1 MNIVDAYLKYN
12 KQLIVVVSGLSGSN
26 KTSIAKFIERDF
38 KIHMI
43 NIEKYT
49 SNYTK
54 IVELSN
60 GTKLIDWD
68 SIDSFDWN
76 KINDEIR
83 KTKSNGVVVCGPYF
97 PSDKITDN
105 IDFHIQIKVAKQ
117 TLIEKRHEYIKS
129 HPEKFESL
137 EEINTQL
144 VASIVNQVTYPHFL
158 DYTAKSKIDK
168 YVNSKN
174 LTIDQIYDQIADYLF
189 YKIKDYL
196 HNRNKTKSVFE
207 ESVVKNNFKHKDP
220 NLSNDNLS
228 DDNSSSSN
236 SSKPTIVSDS
246 SSIGMESPLLLR
258 DFNDYENYQMEW
270 DYVRTGTKIKDF

>member
-1 MNIVDAYLKYN
+1 MNIVEAYLKYN

-43 NIEKYT
+43 NIEKYII
-49 SNYTK
+49 NYTK
-54 IVELSN
+54 IVKLLN

-76 KINDEIR
+76 KINDEIG
-83 KTKSNGVVVCGPYF
+83 KTKSNGVVICGPYF
-97 PSDKITDN
+97 PSDKITHN
-105 IDFHIQIKVAKQ
+105 INFHIQIKVAKQ
-117 TLIEKRHEYIKS
+117 ILIEKRYEYIKS

-137 EEINTQL
+137 EDINTQL
-144 VASIVNQVTYPHFL
+144 VESIVNQVTYPHFL
-158 DYTAKSKIDK
+158 DYTEKSKIDK

-207 ESVVKNNFKHKDP
+207 DKNS
-220 NLSNDNLS
+220 NLSNNNLS
-228 DDNSSSSN
+228 DDDSSSSN
-236 SSKPTIVSDS
+236 STIVSDS
-246 SSIGMESPLLLR
+246 SSIEMESPVLLR

-270 DYVRTGTKIKDF
+270 DYVRTGTKIKDKDF